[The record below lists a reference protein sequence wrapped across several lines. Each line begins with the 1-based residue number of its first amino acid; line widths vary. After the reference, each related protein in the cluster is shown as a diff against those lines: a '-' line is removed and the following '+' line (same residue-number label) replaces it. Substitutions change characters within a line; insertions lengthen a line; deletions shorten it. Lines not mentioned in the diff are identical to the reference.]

1 MRVLRIHRGRKL
13 SKKEKGGRAKR
24 KSTGS
29 IEIEFRFD
37 LFPGSAGLACVA
49 LHGGTKFHEVFHVF
63 KAFLETAHFNG
74 QGFQR
79 WFFKGGITHR
89 LLFGL

>member
-1 MRVLRIHRGRKL
+1 M
-13 SKKEKGGRAKR
+13 
-24 KSTGS
+24 GS

-37 LFPGSAGLACVA
+37 LLPGSAGFACVA
-49 LHGGTKFHEVFHVF
+49 FHCGTKFHEVFHVF
-63 KAFLETAHFNG
+63 DAFLETAHFNG

-79 WFFKGGITHR
+79 WFFKSGITHR